1 MDIIKTR
8 KPAKGKSKPRS
19 TSQARS
25 RAGLLPG
32 QSRKR
37 STVYVERLRG
47 AEEAHRYS
55 PDEMTITDVYYVETL
70 RTDNHWQHRIDR
82 GGDTFVIPG
91 KVAERIVSQ
100 REAIVKEARSDRS
113 REAAEVRKASR
124 VETEVEDVV
133 AEAERRQDLEGF

>member
-1 MDIIKTR
+1 MDIIKAR

-19 TSQARS
+19 KSQS

-32 QSRKR
+32 QYRKR

-82 GGDTFVIPG
+82 GGESFVIPG

-100 REAIVKEARSDRS
+100 REAIVAEARSDRS

-124 VETEVEDVV
+124 VEIEVEDVV
-133 AEAERRQDLEGF
+133 AEVERRQDLEGL